1 MTGKQKHSRKF
12 HQFQLTY
19 SSKNSYVWICVN
31 ASSFSH
37 HVPFCLFPLPHNV
50 RQKVEPE
57 FWIAKFG
64 FGNKLVDLLIC

>member
-1 MTGKQKHSRKF
+1 MYG
-12 HQFQLTY
+12 
-19 SSKNSYVWICVN
+19 YV
-31 ASSFSH
+31 SMLPLS
-37 HVPFCLFPLPHNV
+37 PTMCLFAFFLFHNV